1 MTLSLDI
8 HLGSSAQ
15 SDKYLRTRKI
25 SFGIEG
31 ESHGLGGRF
40 TLWGS
45 TEGAGHSSDKAC
57 SPASTSSEIP
67 PTQDIWYYIMCWA

>member
-15 SDKYLRTRKI
+15 SDKYQRSGKI
-25 SFGIEG
+25 SFGTEG
-31 ESHGLGGRF
+31 ESHGRGGRF
-40 TLWGS
+40 KLLGS
-45 TEGAGHSSDKAC
+45 MEGAGHSSNKAR

-67 PTQDIWYYIMCWA
+67 PTQECIVPPK